1 MTLFN
6 RPIITLSSMFLAL
19 MLAQGLPATGEKAPP
34 WQLKVDPQLLQ
45 KARTG
50 ELDFLVLLSEK
61 ADVSDARKL
70 RTKSARGAHV
80 FRRLKEVSNRTQ
92 APILKLLRARGLA
105 HRPFWLANMIWVR
118 GDIAAIQLLSRRAD
132 VLRIVAN
139 PSVQLQEPSIGP
151 AGQSGVIEW
160 NITKVRAP
168 EVWAL
173 GYTGQGVVIGGQDT
187 GYQWNHPALI
197 GKYRGW
203 NGTTAD
209 HNYNWHD
216 AIHTNDIHHST
227 QNPTGYD
234 TKVPCD
240 DLQHGTH
247 TMGTMVGDDGGANQ
261 IGMAPG
267 AKWIGCRNM
276 DRNWGTPAT
285 YTECFEWLL
294 APTDLNNQNPD
305 PSKAPDVI
313 NNSWYCPPAEGAID
327 PLIMQDVVES
337 LRAAGIV
344 VVASAGNDGPS
355 ASSIRYPPA
364 IYASS
369 FSVGATDIN
378 DTIAG
383 FSSRGPVTVDGSGRI
398 KPDISAPGV
407 SIRSS
412 VPGST
417 YAGGWQGTSM
427 AGPHVAGLVALLIS
441 AHPELR
447 GQVDAIERIIE
458 QTAVPLGGAV
468 PNNNY
473 GWGRIDAVAALG
485 LGDSDTDGMPD
496 WWEIWRGFSRSNAA
510 DAALD
515 ADGDGLSNL
524 EEYLSGTDPNDPAS
538 VLRITTTQPSGTNV
552 FTFFTTVTG
561 KIYCLECTDDLLAP
575 SWKTA
580 VSNMSGTGTV
590 FQVSDPD
597 GASATQRFY
606 RIKLGP

>member
-1 MTLFN
+1 M
-6 RPIITLSSMFLAL
+6 PIRFIARIALILAITLPAL
-19 MLAQGLPATGEKAPP
+19 GEKPP
-34 WQLKVDPQLLQ
+34 DWRLKVDSTLLQ
-45 KARTG
+45 KEG
-50 ELDFLVLLSEK
+50 PGDLEFLVLLSER
-61 ADVSDARKL
+61 ADVHGAAQLKAK
-70 RTKSARGAHV
+70 TAKSAHV
-80 FRRLKEVSNRTQ
+80 YQRLQEVSNRTQ
-92 APILKLLRARGLA
+92 APILKLLRARDLA

-118 GDIAAIQLLSRRAD
+118 GDVAAIQSLSQRSD

-139 PSVQLQEPSIGP
+139 PSIQLQEPSIAP
-151 AGQSGVIEW
+151 AMTAGAVEW

-187 GYQWNHPALI
+187 GYQWNHPALV

-203 NGTTAD
+203 NGSTAD

-216 AIHTNDIHHST
+216 AIHTNNIHNST

-240 DLQHGTH
+240 DNNHGTH
-247 TMGTMVGDDGGANQ
+247 TMGTMVGDDGLGNQ

-285 YTECFEWLL
+285 YTECFEWFL

-313 NNSWYCPPAEGAID
+313 NNSWYCPPSEGAID
-327 PLIMQDVVES
+327 PLILQPIVEAV
-337 LRAAGIV
+337 RAAGIV
-344 VVASAGNDGPS
+344 VAVCAGNDGPS
-355 ASSIRYPPA
+355 PSSIGNPPA
-364 IYASS
+364 IYDAS
-369 FSVGATDIN
+369 FSVGATDSS

-383 FSSRGPVTVDGSGRI
+383 FSGRGPVTVDGSFRM

-407 SIRSS
+407 GIRSS
-412 VPGST
+412 IPGSA
-417 YAGGWQGTSM
+417 YASGWQGTSM
-427 AGPHVAGLVALLIS
+427 ATPHVAGLVALLIS

-458 QTAVPLGGAV
+458 QTAVPLGSPV
-468 PNNNY
+468 PNNTY
-473 GWGRIDAVAALG
+473 GWGRIDAVAAIG
-485 LGDSDTDGMPD
+485 LADSDLDGMPD
-496 WWEIWRGFSRSNAA
+496 WWEIWRGFSRSNSA

-524 EEYLSGTDPNDPAS
+524 KEYLAGTDPNDPTS
-538 VLRITTTQPSGTNV
+538 VLRITATQPSGTNV
-552 FTFFTTVTG
+552 FSLFKTVTG
-561 KIYCLECTDDLLAP
+561 KTYCLERISDLLAP
-575 SWKTA
+575 SWEPVA
-580 VSNMSGTGTV
+580 SNLVGTGGLL
-590 FQVSDPD
+590 QVCDPD
-597 GASATQRFY
+597 GAYATQRFY
-606 RIKLGP
+606 RIRLVLP